1 MKSTLCEHS
10 IAINK
15 NLPYRK
21 DKNMRNIIDINS
33 EWILSTEKKE
43 DGTSVHKRILPLYKE
58 DNYAYYLEFLSAAPV
73 MEISLNGEKIAVHN
87 GSFTLFRVDVTDRIV
102 NGDNELDV
110 CCTGDCPAVV
120 ANLILVEST
129 HFSLDHYGD
138 AGMLVQP
145 SEVTASSASVKL
157 RAYTNC
163 VPADAMI
170 SYTILTTT
178 GTMLANKSVPASSPE
193 YVCHLSNPSLWHGK
207 VSPSLYVAVAAFIS
221 GGRIVDQ
228 IVLPFGLRTVTT
240 DARDHLAV
248 NGSPVPEKEVLR
260 TTETDPYFYDDMD
273 TAGTFLCADLTP
285 LCNGCTDTADCE
297 LQIREFVLQHS
308 YHPSILCWKL
318 PADAADFANVIRE
331 VDPYRPV
338 LL

>member
-1 MKSTLCEHS
+1 M
-10 IAINK
+10 
-15 NLPYRK
+15 
-21 DKNMRNIIDINS
+21 
-33 EWILSTEKKE
+33 
-43 DGTSVHKRILPLYKE
+43 
-58 DNYAYYLEFLSAAPV
+58 
-73 MEISLNGEKIAVHN
+73 NGEKIAVHN
-87 GSFTLFRVDVTDRIV
+87 GSFTIFRVDVTDKIV

-110 CCTGDCPAVV
+110 CCTGDRPAVV

-145 SEVTASSASVKL
+145 SEVMASSASVKL

-163 VPADAMI
+163 VPEDAMI
-170 SYTILTTT
+170 SYTVLTTT

-193 YVCHLSNPSLWHGK
+193 YVCHLSNPNLWQGK
-207 VSPSLYVAVAAFIS
+207 ASPALYVAVAAFIS
-221 GGRIVDQ
+221 SGRIVDQ

-273 TAGTFLCADLTP
+273 AAGTFLCADLTP
-285 LCNGCTDTADCE
+285 LCNGCTNTADCE

-318 PADAADFANVIRE
+318 PADAADLANVIRE